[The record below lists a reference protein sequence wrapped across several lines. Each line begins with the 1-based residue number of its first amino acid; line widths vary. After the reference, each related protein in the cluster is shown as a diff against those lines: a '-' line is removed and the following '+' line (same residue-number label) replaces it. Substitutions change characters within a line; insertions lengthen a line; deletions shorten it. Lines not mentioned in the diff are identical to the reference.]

1 MTPRADRKGSKTMKT
16 QKILQLL
23 ALTFS
28 RWNGHDAPRLGA
40 ALAYYTLLSVA
51 PLLIIAIMICG
62 VVFGQGSTERQVLD
76 QARSLVGSEGA
87 DAIHLLMKS
96 ASHRGAGVIA
106 TVIAVAALLFGASGV
121 LVELQDSM
129 NTIWDATPKT
139 AATWRGIIW
148 QRVVAFGM
156 VLGIGL
162 LLLISLLCS
171 AAIQVI
177 EKFFAGF
184 VPVSPQILEAAN
196 VVFSLLAISVLFA
209 LIFKYVPNAS
219 IIWWDVGI
227 GAVVTAVLFTIGKF
241 LLAWYL
247 GTAGIAS
254 AYGAAGSIVALV
266 VWVYYSAQIFLF
278 GAIFTRVYALNYGSH
293 ASAAPGKQPAVRVA
307 QAG

>member
-1 MTPRADRKGSKTMKT
+1 MKT

-23 ALTFS
+23 TLTFS
-28 RWNGHDAPRLGA
+28 RWNDHDAPRLGA
-40 ALAYYTLLSVA
+40 ALAYYTLLSIA
-51 PLLIIAIMICG
+51 PLLIIAITICA
-62 VVFGQGSTERQVLD
+62 VVFGQSSTEQQVLG
-76 QARSLVGSEGA
+76 QAKALVGTDGA
-87 DAIHLLMKS
+87 NAIQLLMTS
-96 ASHRGAGVIA
+96 ASHQGAGVAA

-139 AATWRGIIW
+139 ASTWRGVIW

-156 VLGIGL
+156 VLGLGF

-171 AAIQVI
+171 AAIQVV
-177 EKFFAGF
+177 ERFFTSL
-184 VPVSPQILEAAN
+184 VPVSPQILETAN

-219 IIWWDVGI
+219 IVWWDVGI

-266 VWVYYSAQIFLF
+266 VWVYYSAQIFLL
-278 GAIFTRVYALNYGSH
+278 GAIFTRVYASNYGSH
-293 ASAAPGKQPAVRVA
+293 AEAPPKQQPVIRVA

>member
-1 MTPRADRKGSKTMKT
+1 MKT

-28 RWNGHDAPRLGA
+28 RWNDHDAPRLGA
-40 ALAYYTLLSVA
+40 ALAYYTLLSIA
-51 PLLIIAIMICG
+51 PLLIIAITICA
-62 VVFGQGSTERQVLD
+62 VVFGQSSTERQVLD
-76 QARSLVGSEGA
+76 QARSLVGTDGA
-87 DAIHLLMKS
+87 NAIQLLMKS
-96 ASHRGAGVIA
+96 ASHRGAGVVA
-106 TVIAVAALLFGASGV
+106 TVVAVAALLFGASGV

-129 NTIWDATPKT
+129 NTIWETTPKT
-139 AATWRGIIW
+139 AASWRGMIW

-177 EKFFAGF
+177 EKFFTGL
-184 VPVSPQILEAAN
+184 VPVSPQILEVAN
-196 VVFSLLAISVLFA
+196 VVFSLFAISVLFA

-227 GAVVTAVLFTIGKF
+227 GAAVTAVFFTIGKF

-278 GAIFTRVYALNYGSH
+278 GAIFTRVYALNCGSH
-293 ASAAPGKQPAVRVA
+293 ADAPPAEQPVIRVA